1 MENAF
6 FSSTMTP
13 GCHVSGTERTKT
25 ISTSGDKAHGLR
37 AVICRSVDLEGWMQK
52 VFKGG
57 PCHYL
62 NKVSSHSEE
71 KGPVL
76 RRWLILVKGFTLQG
90 SVARWSARER
100 GMEKAGAEAM
110 FLTHFPHI
118 THGRS
123 FLLSAIISPVLKE
136 AHLFKT
142 AFLQAGPGFKL
153 PIPGSHLRSI
163 QSEELGR
170 GPWNLHVAKFH
181 PVFLSYTRNWEPL
194 WGWGYVKKYI
204 LSSVYSKC
212 WFMAFKQ
219 ILLDGNSK

>member
-110 FLTHFPHI
+110 FLTHFSHI

-136 AHLFKT
+136 AHLLKQHFSKLGLGLNCP
-142 AFLQAGPGFKL
+142 FLGPISDPFSQKSWEGGLGICML
-153 PIPGSHLRSI
+153 PSFIRCFFRTPGIENRY
-163 QSEELGR
+163 EGE
-170 GPWNLHVAKFH
+170 V
-181 PVFLSYTRNWEPL
+181 
-194 WGWGYVKKYI
+194 
-204 LSSVYSKC
+204 
-212 WFMAFKQ
+212 M
-219 ILLDGNSK
+219 